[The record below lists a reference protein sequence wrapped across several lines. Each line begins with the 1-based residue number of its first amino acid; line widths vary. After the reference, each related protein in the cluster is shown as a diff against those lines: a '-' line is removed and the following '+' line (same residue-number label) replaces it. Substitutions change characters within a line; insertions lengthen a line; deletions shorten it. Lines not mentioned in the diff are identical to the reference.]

1 MADAGRDRCAAV
13 GDKADARS
21 GDANGSARD
30 VVKLA
35 EEEKEDDEEA
45 ELGRGMAAVRDGDR
59 TGVVVTLVVAVRG
72 RSRMGGDD
80 NAADADWGE
89 CAVRGRCGRL
99 GVAATGEPAPCWP
112 SAWAA
117 GANR

>member
-1 MADAGRDRCAAV
+1 MADTGRDRCAAV
-13 GDKADARS
+13 GDKADARR
-21 GDANGSARD
+21 GDANGSSRD
-30 VVKLA
+30 VVNMA

-45 ELGRGMAAVRDGDR
+45 ELGRGMAAVRDGDK
-59 TGVVVTLVVAVRG
+59 TGVVIKFVVAVCG
-72 RSRMGGDD
+72 RSRMDGVD

-117 GANR
+117 GAKR